1 DVDRGILVNEFLQT
15 SAPNIFAAGDAARWP
30 DRRSGRRIRVEHWVV
45 AERHGQLAA
54 RNLLG
59 RREPCNLV
67 PFFWSQHYDVAVQ
80 YVGHAEAWDEIRVE
94 GDIERRDC
102 KVSYRSGGR
111 TLAVATIGRPLENL
125 QVEAELERA

>member
-1 DVDRGILVNEFLQT
+1 
-15 SAPNIFAAGDAARWP
+15 
-30 DRRSGRRIRVEHWVV
+30 
-45 AERHGQLAA
+45 
-54 RNLLG
+54 
-59 RREPCNLV
+59 CNLV

-94 GDIERRDC
+94 GDIDRRDC
-102 KVSYRSGGR
+102 KVSYRNAGR